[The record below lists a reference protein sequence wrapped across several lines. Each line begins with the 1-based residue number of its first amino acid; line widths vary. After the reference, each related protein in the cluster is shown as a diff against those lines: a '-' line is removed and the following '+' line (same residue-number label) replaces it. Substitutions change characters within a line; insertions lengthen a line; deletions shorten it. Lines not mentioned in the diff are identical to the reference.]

1 MSNPNKLIVLYI
13 SFSFIFLSSATIW
26 AQDKDNLGT
35 EVVNV
40 VKPYTPEI
48 GDAFKVKA
56 TPQLNDSVNTAKKK
70 VTYGIFSVPVASTF
84 TPAKGKAANV
94 ERAKPIKL
102 YDNYVTLAFGTYTS
116 ALAEFYSNFQIN
128 RNENFGIYLN
138 HNSSQGGIDD
148 IALDDKFY
156 NTDLNL
162 NYSSRDRDLNW
173 RADLDLSHQ
182 LYNWYGVDEA
192 TASSEDVLNRIDP
205 QHIFYGARVGG
216 SLELKD
222 SFFEGG
228 KASLSYFGDSFESNE
243 IRAIVAPNITFPIT
257 DEKITLGLKLDY
269 VNGGFDRNYDNSQ
282 DISYSHLNVSA
293 NPSLQILRDDLT
305 LRLGISAAMNLDT
318 ENSETNFFVYP
329 RVTASYRLVDEYFI
343 AYAGLEGEL
352 KQNSYEDFVDDNPFV
367 SPTLFIQPTDQQY
380 DGYVGVKG
388 KVSNSISY
396 NLRGSYLSEN
406 NKALFKNNPRFDDSN
421 GSLGNEGYQ
430 YGNSFNIV
438 YDDLRTISF
447 FGELNFDVNANFK
460 MRINGEYFSYNS
472 DNLEEAWNLP
482 DFKASLFADYQI
494 SEEWFAGA
502 NIFLVG
508 ERKDEMNVT
517 GPNTVE
523 FPTTITL
530 DSYFDANAHLGY
542 RFNDQLSAFGRVNNI
557 LSDSYDKWLNFPVQG
572 IQVMAGATYK
582 FDF

>member
-1 MSNPNKLIVLYI
+1 MSHPNKLRVLYI

-84 TPAKGKAANV
+84 TPAKGKAATV

-102 YDNYVTLAFGTYTS
+102 YDNYVTLGFGSYTS
-116 ALAEFYSNFQIN
+116 ALAEFYSNFQIS

-138 HNSSQGGIDD
+138 HNSSQGGIEN

-156 NTDLNL
+156 DTDLNL

-173 RADLDLSHQ
+173 RADLDLNHQ
-182 LYNWYGVDEA
+182 LYNWYGVDEV

-205 QHIFYGARVGG
+205 QHSFYGARVGG
-216 SLELKD
+216 SLELQD

-243 IRAIVAPNITFPIT
+243 IRAIIAPNITFPIT

-352 KQNSYEDFVDDNPFV
+352 KQNSYEDFVEDNPFV
-367 SPTLFIQPTDQQY
+367 SPTLLIQPTDQQY

-406 NKALFKNNPRFDDSN
+406 NKTLFKNNSRFDDSN

-438 YDDLRTISF
+438 YDDLRTLSL
-447 FGELNFDVNANFK
+447 FGELNFDVNSNFK

-472 DNLEEAWNLP
+472 DVLEEAWNLP

-502 NIFLVG
+502 NLFLVG
-508 ERKDEMNVT
+508 ERKDQMNVT
-517 GPNTVE
+517 GPNIVE

-542 RFNDQLSAFGRVNNI
+542 RINDQLSAFGRVNNI
-557 LSDSYDKWLNFPVQG
+557 LSDSYNKWLNFPVQG